1 MTYQCRFTKFT
12 KLHFNQLLTYSDP
25 DCTTNCCESINSG
38 LNKDCPAL
46 RTPNAV
52 FNKVLK
58 HKRGFL
64 NKYAYVVK
72 LDNLSVVR
80 RPKKMTD
87 KYEILLDL
95 CEAFDNF
102 SESERKLNLF
112 KYLGLF
118 SRRDAIPDQYY
129 EDPDDLETVPQL
141 NFHVT
146 EKLLFASERARS
158 ADSGAIFGFEIEER

>member
-1 MTYQCRFTKFT
+1 M
-12 KLHFNQLLTYSDP
+12 
-25 DCTTNCCESINSG
+25 
-38 LNKDCPAL
+38 
-46 RTPNAV
+46 
-52 FNKVLK
+52 
-58 HKRGFL
+58 
-64 NKYAYVVK
+64 
-72 LDNLSVVR
+72 VR

-129 EDPDDLETVPQL
+129 EDPDDLETVPQ
-141 NFHVT
+141 
-146 EKLLFASERARS
+146 
-158 ADSGAIFGFEIEER
+158 

>member
-1 MTYQCRFTKFT
+1 MKNKHLTFSYKRQGILSGKYLRDTYFDPSAQFHF
-12 KLHFNQLLTYSDP
+12 KLWNHHQQLLTYSDP

-38 LNKDCPAL
+38 LNKDCPTL

-72 LDNLSVVR
+72 LDNLSLVR
-80 RPKKMTD
+80 RPKKMTE
-87 KYEILLDL
+87 KFEILQDL

-102 SESERKLNLF
+102 TESERKLNLF

-129 EDPDDLETVPQL
+129 EDSDDLETEPQTVPQ
-141 NFHVT
+141 
-146 EKLLFASERARS
+146 
-158 ADSGAIFGFEIEER
+158 